1 MVFFWNDGAF
11 PLYTYLHYI
20 YILVGRVLARV
31 GDGRVRRLVRPDR
44 SANEQQRQTV
54 NHSDESNDL
63 LKSTCRK
70 SKKNC
75 GNDFIKPSHEVHS
88 PVNGLV

>member
-1 MVFFWNDGAF
+1 MVFFWKDGAF

-63 LKSTCRK
+63 LKSTHTTVTSVDLLRR
-70 SKKNC
+70 S
-75 GNDFIKPSHEVHS
+75 D
-88 PVNGLV
+88 

>member
-1 MVFFWNDGAF
+1 M
-11 PLYTYLHYI
+11 YTYLHYI

-63 LKSTCRK
+63 LKSTHTTVTSVLRR
-70 SKKNC
+70 S
-75 GNDFIKPSHEVHS
+75 D
-88 PVNGLV
+88 